1 MIYNNIDTD
10 LISLG
15 KAKKFTEEEEK
26 WITPIYYEGESLD
39 FTLKNKY
46 VKINKIEQNSY
57 GKKFVTI
64 KSKEYSKIIDSI
76 SEKLGTVS
84 PISSD
89 GSFRAFINNKTKI
102 NEKNL
107 DDVSFNACVSLVF
120 PTIYKDTEKKTL
132 QIYIKDLVVVEIIKD
147 ELEIELDKLSLA
159 M

>member
-46 VKINKIEQNSY
+46 VKINKIEENSY

-64 KSKEYSKIIDSI
+64 KSKEYSKIIESI
-76 SEKLGTVS
+76 SDKLGTVS

>member
-46 VKINKIEQNSY
+46 VKINKIEENSY

-64 KSKEYSKIIDSI
+64 KSKEYSKIIESI